1 VSASV
6 DDEVEIDI
14 VEVPLPGEEIV
25 AGLNEAVAP
34 AGSPEADSEIPLEKP
49 PETAVVIWLLAPPP
63 AVTESDV
70 GDAEIVKSGWAAV
83 DETVTV
89 FVVVFDPPE
98 FETVSETV

>member
-1 VSASV
+1 MSAGV

-63 AVTESDV
+63 AVTERYV
-70 GDAEIVKSGWAAV
+70 GDAEIVKSTGPV
-83 DETVTV
+83 EETVTV
-89 FVVVFDPPE
+89 SVVVFDPPE